1 MPLPVNDRF
10 KLECNNSR
18 SKPLTK
24 KTGKMKTLKDALND
38 FESLKAKTT
47 NPSEI
52 RVYDRFIYLLSALKA
67 REFSHVE
74 MQSIEAEL
82 DRLNL
87 ESNPD
92 NRKRRLKKALNQFEK
107 YLKDTFSLTPKGY
120 YLRMGI
126 SAGAAFGVVAGI
138 LLGGHFERSLGIS
151 FGVAFGLL
159 VGLMVGRYMDAQ
171 AKTDGKML

>member
-1 MPLPVNDRF
+1 
-10 KLECNNSR
+10 
-18 SKPLTK
+18 
-24 KTGKMKTLKDALND
+24 MKTLKDALNY

-47 NPSEI
+47 NQSEI
-52 RVYDRFIYLLSALKA
+52 RVCDQFIYILSALKA

-82 DRLNL
+82 ERLNL
-87 ESNPD
+87 ESNPN
-92 NRKRRLKKALNQFEK
+92 NRKRGLKKALNQFEK

-120 YLRMGI
+120 YIRMGI

-138 LLGGHFERSLGIS
+138 LMGGHFERSLGIS

-159 VGLMVGRYMDAQ
+159 GGLLVGRYMDAQ
-171 AKTDGKML
+171 AKTQGRVL